1 MSGSQTKGVL
11 KESPDPQKGTIHKLG
26 SLKMIFSFMSQYKGL
41 MIGALIALLISSGAT
56 LTIFRSLEFMVEGG
70 FGADKAEEVQPYF
83 IIGFYLIGILAASTF
98 FRFLFVS
105 TLGERVVADIRK
117 KVHEHLL
124 GLSPAF
130 FESNRP
136 SEIASRLTADTTLI
150 QTVVGSSLSIALRSS
165 INIIGSVI
173 LILLMAPAKI
183 ISILGILAVTMLPVI
198 IFGKKI
204 QKLSRSSQDKIAD
217 VGTMANEAFGAI
229 QVVQAFT
236 REPEEKARFGSTV
249 EEAFAVAKKRIRAR
263 AWMMAMVIGIVF
275 GFINYGLWSGA
286 EAVVEGNLTG
296 DEIGKF
302 VTFMGLSIVLASSFG
317 GLSEVISEL
326 QRAAGAAGRLSDLL
340 ETLPDLPVAKHPQPL
355 PDPSRGE
362 VSFKN
367 VSFSYPTKPDTL
379 AVKDFSLKAKSGE
392 TIAIVGPSGAGKSTT
407 LQLLLRF
414 FDPQSGA
421 IYIDGHDL
429 LDIEPQNLRS
439 KMSFVPQDTII
450 FAETIEANTRFGRP
464 GATDEEVKT
473 ALDAAL
479 CTEFIEGL
487 PNGIKTYLGER
498 GIRLSGGQRQR
509 LSIARAILRDAPI
522 LLLDEAT
529 SALDSEA
536 EVKVQKALDELM
548 KGRTT
553 IVIAHRLST
562 VRKADK
568 IIVMEEGG
576 IVASGTHDDLV
587 KGGGLYARLANLQF
601 ADVAEKLPLRQSHFD
616 TSVS

>member
-1 MSGSQTKGVL
+1 MIDENEQAPKGNDSQP
-11 KESPDPQKGTIHKLG
+11 EKGTFKKLG
-26 SLKMIFSFMSQYKGL
+26 SLKMIFGFMAKYKGL
-41 MIGALIALLISSGAT
+41 MTGALIALLISSGAI

-70 FGADKAEEVQPYF
+70 FGAEKASEVQPYF
-83 IIGFYLIGILAASTF
+83 IIGFFLIGILAVSTF
-98 FRFLFVS
+98 FRFLFIS
-105 TLGERVVADIRK
+105 ILGERVVADIRK

-150 QTVVGSSLSIALRSS
+150 QTVVGSSLSIALRSI
-165 INIIGSVI
+165 INVLGSTI

-183 ISILGILAVTMLPVI
+183 ISILGILFVIMGPVLF
-198 IFGKKI
+198 FGKKI
-204 QKLSRSSQDKIAD
+204 QKLSRSSQDKIAG

-236 REPEEKARFGSTV
+236 REKEEKSRFGSAV
-249 EEAFAVAKKRIRAR
+249 EAAFDVAKKRIRAR
-263 AWMMAMVIGIVF
+263 AWMMAMVIGLVF
-275 GFINYGLWSGA
+275 GFINFGLWSGA
-286 EAVVEGNLTG
+286 EAVVDGNLTA

-302 VTFMGLSIVLASSFG
+302 VTFMGLSLVLATSFG

-326 QRAAGAAGRLSDLL
+326 QRASGAAGRLTDLL
-340 ETLPDLPVAKHPQPL
+340 STIPDLPVALHPQPL
-355 PDPSRGE
+355 PNPSKGNVEFR
-362 VSFKN
+362 N
-367 VSFSYPTKPDTL
+367 VSFFYPSKPDIMAL
-379 AVKDFSLKAKSGE
+379 NDFSLSANSGE
-392 TIAIVGPSGAGKSTT
+392 TVAIVGPSGAGKSTT

-414 FDPQSGA
+414 FDPQQGG
-421 IYIDGHDL
+421 ILIDGYNL
-429 LDIEPQNLRS
+429 LDVDPVDLRS

-450 FAETIEANTRFGRP
+450 FAETIEANIRFGRP
-464 GATDEEVKT
+464 DATVDEVKG
-473 ALDAAL
+473 ALDASL
-479 CTEFIEGL
+479 CTEFIHDL
-487 PNGIKTYLGER
+487 PRGMKTYLGER
-498 GIRLSGGQRQR
+498 GVRLSGGQRQR

-553 IVIAHRLST
+553 LVIAHRLST

-568 IIVMEEGG
+568 IIVMEEGA
-576 IVASGTHDDLV
+576 IVAQGTHDVLV
-587 KGGGLYARLANLQF
+587 KNGGLYARLANLQF
-601 ADVAEKLPLRQSHFD
+601 NEAEE
-616 TSVS
+616 